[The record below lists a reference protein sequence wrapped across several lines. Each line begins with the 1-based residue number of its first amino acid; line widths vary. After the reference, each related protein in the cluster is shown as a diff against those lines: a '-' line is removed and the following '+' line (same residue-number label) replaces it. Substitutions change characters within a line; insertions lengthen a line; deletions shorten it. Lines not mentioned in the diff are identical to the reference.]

1 MIDKASQN
9 CSNKSDVKLP
19 LVRVKVIFLLLCQGN
34 ALVRAILQLA
44 YLSSLLVCRH
54 LYILHYLVI

>member
-34 ALVRAILQLA
+34 AW
-44 YLSSLLVCRH
+44 
-54 LYILHYLVI
+54 